1 MTRRIASAL
10 AYTLLA
16 AVVALALTVT
26 ITTGI
31 FWSVMACV
39 AVACLVIL
47 TWHIRQVL
55 AENTAQDELYE
66 QDVLDYYCAGHG
78 HNYEAVDGD
87 WVCTHCGDVVR
98 QPLNCAGRHRYIET
112 RQSLLCTVCGH
123 RTVLPFNPESG
134 VA

>member
-31 FWSVMACV
+31 FWAVMACA
-39 AVACLVIL
+39 AVASLVIL
-47 TWHIRQVL
+47 TYYIRQVL
-55 AENTAQDELYE
+55 AENDAQDDLYA

-78 HNYEAVDGD
+78 HEYEAVDGD
-87 WVCTHCGDVVR
+87 WVCAHCGDVVR
-98 QPLNCAGRHRYIET
+98 QPLNCAGRHRYVT
-112 RQSLLCTVCGH
+112 SGRWLLCTVCGH
-123 RTVLPFNPESG
+123 RTALPDDQEAS
-134 VA
+134 A